1 MGFYSFITQDTQKSI
16 ANVHSGYP
24 TFLVCMHDNKQNI
37 WTEQVYDG
45 YGIFGGKDYYEL
57 LAEMN
62 GLKTR
67 EEGLNLAHSGKPYLS
82 PNLTEA
88 VDWEWINEAPVGCKY
103 QGFFYDDDMEEGG
116 IDPNDNW
123 GDWEDVDHEEL
134 DDPSQDHFRDEE
146 RNFIDRERENE
157 RGDD

>member
-1 MGFYSFITQDTQKSI
+1 
-16 ANVHSGYP
+16 
-24 TFLVCMHDNKQNI
+24 MHDNKQNI

-67 EEGLNLAHSGKPYLS
+67 EEGIDLAHSGKPYLS

-123 GDWEDVDHEEL
+123 RDWEDVDHEEL
-134 DDPSQDHFRDEE
+134 DDPSQDHLRDEE